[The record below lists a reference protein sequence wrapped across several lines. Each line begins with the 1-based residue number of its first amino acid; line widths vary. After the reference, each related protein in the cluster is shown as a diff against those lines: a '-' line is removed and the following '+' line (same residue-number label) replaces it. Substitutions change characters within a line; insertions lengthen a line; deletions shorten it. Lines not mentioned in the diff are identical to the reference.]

1 MLRLIALPFCR
12 VVMIEPWNAPAHR
25 YFAAYS
31 SRGSRGRLLGHSVL
45 DEFAT
50 LSSPVFLAPRSL
62 LGKIYNAGISLGH
75 RRDPA
80 MAIDLGWPP
89 LCVGLE
95 EAAAELPGDWESRLQ
110 AALETPPEGAEISA
124 GAEAVR
130 RKKAGVHELECAQVG
145 EASVL
150 VTTAPLLPKQLK
162 RICEVSTRPLAIAA
176 ATGNRIERST
186 DAAPQRVTALSEADL
201 ANLLEVARE
210 VQA

>member
-1 MLRLIALPFCR
+1 MLRLIALPFCS

-25 YFAAYS
+25 YFAAYR
-31 SRGSRGRLLGHSVL
+31 SRARRGRLLGHSVV

-62 LGKIYNAGISLGH
+62 LGEIYNAGLSLGH
-75 RRDPA
+75 RRDPE

-89 LCVGLE
+89 LCLGLG
-95 EAAAELPGDWESRLQ
+95 EAAPELPGDWESRLQ
-110 AALETPPEGAEISA
+110 VALETPPQGGERNAES
-124 GAEAVR
+124 GAVR
-130 RKKAGVHELECAQVG
+130 RRKAGDYELESVRVG

-162 RICEVSTRPLAIAA
+162 RICDASPRQLAVAV

-186 DAAPQRVTALSEADL
+186 DASPQRVTALSEVDL
-201 ANLLEVARE
+201 ESLLEVAQE